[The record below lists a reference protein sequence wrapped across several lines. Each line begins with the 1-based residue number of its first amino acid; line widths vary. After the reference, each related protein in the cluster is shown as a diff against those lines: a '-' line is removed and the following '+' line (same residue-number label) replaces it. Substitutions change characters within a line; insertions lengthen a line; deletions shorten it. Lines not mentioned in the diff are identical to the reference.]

1 MSDLPKLTVKLEP
14 SAGHVAVIPDSR
26 EAVTASGIIIPDTAS
41 DKKSSIGTVYAVG
54 VGKDKDGIDASCYKI
69 GDRVVYGQ
77 YAGEEIE
84 LKDADG
90 KTVEVKFLSADSIRS
105 KIS

>member
-1 MSDLPKLTVKLEP
+1 MSDLPKLSVQLEP
-14 SAGHVAVIPDSR
+14 SAGHIAVIPDTR
-26 EAVTASGIIIPDTAS
+26 EEVTASGIVIPDTAS

-54 VGKDKDGIDASCYKI
+54 QGKDKDGVDASHYKV
-69 GDRVVYGQ
+69 GDRVVFGQ

-84 LKDADG
+84 LKDEGG
-90 KTVEVKFLSADSIRS
+90 KSVEVKFLSADSIRS

>member
-1 MSDLPKLTVKLEP
+1 MSDLPKLSVKLEP
-14 SAGHVAVIPDSR
+14 AAGYVAVVPDTR
-26 EAVTASGIIIPDTAS
+26 EEVTASGIVIPDTAS

-54 VGKDKDGIDASCYKI
+54 KGKDKDGVDASVYTK
-69 GDRVVYGQ
+69 GDRVVFGQ

-84 LKDADG
+84 LKDKDG
-90 KTVEVKFLSADSIRS
+90 KTIEIKFLSADSIRS

>member
-1 MSDLPKLTVKLEP
+1 MSDLPKLSVELSP
-14 SAGHVAVIPDSR
+14 SAGIVAVIPDTR
-26 EAVTASGIIIPDTAS
+26 DDVTASGIIIPDTAS

-54 VGKDKDGIDASCYKI
+54 SGKDKDGVDASIYSV

-84 LKDADG
+84 LKDDNG
-90 KTVEVKFLSADSIRS
+90 KTIEVKFLSADSIRS

>member
-1 MSDLPKLTVKLEP
+1 MSDLPKLSVKLEP
-14 SAGHVAVIPDSR
+14 SAGHVAVVPDTR
-26 EAVTASGIIIPDTAS
+26 EEATASGIIIPDTAS

-54 VGKDKDGIDASCYKI
+54 QGKDKDGVDATVYSV
-69 GDRVVYGQ
+69 GDRVVFGQ

-84 LKDADG
+84 LKDEDG
-90 KTVEVKFLSADSIRS
+90 RTVEVKFLSADSIRS

>member
-1 MSDLPKLTVKLEP
+1 MSDLPTLAVTLEP
-14 SAGHVAVIPDSR
+14 APGHLAVIPDTR
-26 EAVTASGIIIPDTAS
+26 EEVTASGIVIPDTAS

-54 VGKDKDGIDASCYKI
+54 QGKDKDGVDASSYKA
-69 GDRVVYGQ
+69 GDRVVFGQ

-84 LKDADG
+84 LKDKDG
-90 KTVEVKFLSADSIRS
+90 NTIEVKFLSADSIRS

>member
-1 MSDLPKLTVKLEP
+1 MSNLPKLSVTLEP

-26 EAVTASGIIIPDTAS
+26 EEVTASGIVIPDTAS

-54 VGKDKDGIDASCYKI
+54 SGKDKDGVDASSYKV
-69 GDRVVYGQ
+69 GDRVVFGQ
-77 YAGEEIE
+77 YSGEEIE

-105 KIS
+105 KIV

>member
-1 MSDLPKLTVKLEP
+1 MSDLPKLSVKLEP
-14 SAGHVAVIPDSR
+14 SAGHVAVIPDTR

-54 VGKDKDGIDASCYKI
+54 IGKDKDGVDASSYKV

-84 LKDADG
+84 LTTEKGD
-90 KTVEVKFLSADSIRS
+90 TIEVKFLSVDSIRS

>member
-1 MSDLPKLTVKLEP
+1 MSDLPKLSVTLEP
-14 SAGHVAVIPDSR
+14 SAGHVAVIPDTR
-26 EAVTASGIIIPDTAS
+26 DDVTASGIIIPDTAS
-41 DKKSSIGTVYAVG
+41 DKKSCIGTVYAVG
-54 VGKDKDGIDASCYKI
+54 SGKDKDGIDASSYKV

-84 LKDADG
+84 LKDENG
-90 KTVEVKFLSADSIRS
+90 KNVEVKFLSADSIRS

>member
-1 MSDLPKLTVKLEP
+1 MKDLPKLSVKLEP
-14 SAGHVAVIPDSR
+14 SAGHVAVIPDTR
-26 EAVTASGIIIPDTAS
+26 DDVTASGIIIPDTAS

-54 VGKDKDGIDASCYKI
+54 KGKDKDGIDASVYSI

-84 LKDADG
+84 LKDENG
-90 KTVEVKFLSADSIRS
+90 KNVEVKFLSADSIRS

>member
-1 MSDLPKLTVKLEP
+1 MADRVLIEPLE
-14 SAGHVAVIPDSR
+14 A
-26 EAVTASGIIIPDTAS
+26 ETKTASGIIIPDTAS

-54 VGKDKDGIDASCYKI
+54 TGKDKDGIDASVYNV

-77 YAGEEIE
+77 YSGEEIE
-84 LKDADG
+84 LKDENG

>member
-1 MSDLPKLTVKLEP
+1 MSDLPKLSVTLEP

-26 EAVTASGIIIPDTAS
+26 EEVTASGIVIPDTAS

-54 VGKDKDGIDASCYKI
+54 QGTDKDGVDASSYKV
-69 GDRVVYGQ
+69 GDRVVFGQ

-84 LKDADG
+84 LKDEG
-90 KTVEVKFLSADSIRS
+90 GSTVEVKFLSADSIRS